1 MNGANVLNEVVYNI
15 PINLFGGY
23 KGRKVIVR
31 SYEPEEI
38 VALSGGD
45 MENLIAVQL
54 LSMNGNVDV
63 LGNWGY
69 GIPVDLVM
77 LHPQSEFP
85 SLYRHAKLQD
95 RHPLRVCIPVV
106 NGFSKAVKVAASLK
120 LFIKLEIGQ
129 PDPSLIEEIHR
140 VLNFY
145 IHNPSVALPIE
156 YFHSTFLAM
165 HHSEQSSLWDIQEED
180 PAIIRYVTED
190 GKETIARR
198 LGCGR
203 TAGDPETFVAE
214 FQNALFAERVECYEC
229 QYFKN
234 CGGYFKWPNKAY
246 PCDGIKTL
254 FSTIS
259 NAAREMR
266 DEIAVLIHTR
276 EGAA

>member
-1 MNGANVLNEVVYNI
+1 MSEVVYNI
-15 PINLFGGY
+15 PINLISGY
-23 KGRKVIVR
+23 VGRKIIVR
-31 SYEPEEI
+31 SYEPEQI
-38 VALSGGD
+38 VSSLSGSD

-54 LSMNGNVDV
+54 LSMTSNADA

-85 SLYRHAKLQD
+85 CLYRHARLLD

-145 IHNPSVALPIE
+145 VHNPLVTLPIE

-165 HHSEQSSLWDIQEED
+165 HQSEQSSIWDVQDEN
-180 PAIIRYVTED
+180 PAAFRYVTED
-190 GKETIARR
+190 GKETIVRR
-198 LGCGR
+198 TGNGR
-203 TAGDPETFVAE
+203 TIGNLDTFVVDL
-214 FQNALFAERVECYEC
+214 QSTLLAERDECYNC
-229 QYFKN
+229 QYFRN
-234 CGGYFKWPNKAY
+234 CGGYFKWPNRAY
-246 PCDGIKTL
+246 RCDGVKAL
-254 FSTIS
+254 FSALG
-259 NAAREMR
+259 AAAQEMR
-266 DEIAVLIHTR
+266 EDIAVMRTR
-276 EGAA
+276 KGAA